1 MPSRTPPSRRILASV
16 VRAQLAEVLEAV
28 GEHRERVLI
37 DRRGKPPV
45 ALVSVDD
52 LLQLQLLEARA
63 QDAHASSGSSA
74 RRKRG

>member
-1 MPSRTPPSRRILASV
+1 MPSSRRILASV

-28 GEHRERVLI
+28 GERRERVLI

-52 LLQLQLLEARA
+52 LLQLQLIEAQA
-63 QDAHASSGSSA
+63 AAS
-74 RRKRG
+74 RRKRAKAR